1 MGVGERNSVLV
12 VGLLDGRRGL
22 RFMEGWGCL
31 LVLAP
36 RMTESLLT
44 MTPGFQLHR
53 ALEVGFF
60 QFEGCVL
67 AKGLFTSCLLG
78 APF

>member
-1 MGVGERNSVLV
+1 
-12 VGLLDGRRGL
+12 
-22 RFMEGWGCL
+22 MEGWGCL

-44 MTPGFQLHR
+44 MTPGFQLHT